1 MKILVT
7 GASGLLGKKTMELL
21 SLSKRFEVIGT
32 YLTHPNE
39 MIYKLDITNK
49 ISVEAFFHDFNF
61 DIVIHAAAL
70 VDADYCEKDKELCE
84 NINVIGTMNLVDVC
98 KKNGKKLLFVSS
110 DYIFDGDRPPYTE
123 DSAPHPVNFYGV
135 TKLEGEEII
144 KKNLDDYIIIRP
156 PLLYGDDDET
166 KPDFITTLL
175 KKLKNNEKIFL
186 DNEIIKYPTLTED
199 IAQSILALISVD
211 AKGIFNTGSD
221 EGITKYQ
228 WAKKIAQFYGY
239 TEDSIFENKESP
251 SAPRPLNVLL
261 DSSKIKRLNISFANI
276 EQGLKKTF
284 KTDYAKKFNFRI
296 IRSKDVPLEDR
307 SPYGG
312 YFIKRLFNGQ
322 LNDSDENVGLYETI
336 IRPHSTVKSH
346 YHKNLDEI
354 LYFFTACFLVIGS
367 EKIEIHPNDTVILP
381 RGVPHEVIT
390 QNEEVRLLAIK
401 IPNIVEDKRIYKH

>member
-70 VDADYCEKDKELCE
+70 DDADYCEKDKELCE

-144 KKNLDDYIIIRP
+144 
-156 PLLYGDDDET
+156 
-166 KPDFITTLL
+166 
-175 KKLKNNEKIFL
+175 L

-401 IPNIVEDKRIYKH
+401 IHNIVEDKRIYKH